1 MAIIP
6 QPFLFDWS
14 SIDAASDLDRLRL
27 VLAAIPD
34 EPFMQVLEAERGNG
48 RDDYPVRA
56 TWNSILA
63 GVVYQHPSVEAL
75 RRELGR
81 NGELRKLCGFDPMRG
96 VFAIPTPWAYTHF
109 QDSLLA
115 HESEIRR
122 MFHDLVEKIR
132 THLPDF
138 GTFLAI
144 DGKALPSYAAPR
156 KKSTEDQP
164 VRLRADGQPDRRA
177 DPDADWGVKTKRGQ
191 HEDGT
196 AWEKITKWFGFE
208 LHLLVDSQ
216 HELPINYRVTQASA
230 PETTLLLPIVQESAE
245 KHPKL
250 MEQAR
255 ELSADKGYDS
265 TNNNEKLFDDHRIRP
280 IIDKRHDWKAG
291 DQTRPLFEDCVDT
304 VVFDVA
310 GTVSCVCP
318 ATGELRP
325 MTPWGFEEARGCLKY
340 RCPAVA
346 GDYACEGRDACSGA
360 QGAYGKVVRIPL
372 ERDRRMFVPVPRG
385 TAAWKRAYAR
395 RTAVERVN
403 SRLDRVLG
411 FELHTIRGL
420 SKMEA
425 RVGIALVVMLAMAL
439 GRLEAGQKDEFRSLL
454 APAHRKAA

>member
-6 QPFLFDWS
+6 QPSVFDWT
-14 SIDAASDLDRLRL
+14 DVDVASDLDRLRL
-27 VLAAIPD
+27 VLDVIPD
-34 EPFMQVLEAERGNG
+34 EPLMQVLESERGNG

-63 GVVYQHPSVEAL
+63 GVVYQHASVQAL
-75 RRELGR
+75 RRELAR
-81 NGELRKLCGFDPMRG
+81 NGELRKLCGFDPVRG
-96 VFAIPTPWAYTHF
+96 IFAVPTPWAYTHF
-109 QDSLLA
+109 LDSAMA
-115 HESEIRR
+115 HESAIRQ

-132 THLPDF
+132 THLPDL
-138 GTFLAI
+138 GTLLAI
-144 DGKALPSYAAPR
+144 DGKALPSFAPPR
-156 KKSTEDQP
+156 KKEAEDA

-196 AWEKITKWFGFE
+196 AWEKVTKWFGFE

-216 HELPINYRVTQASA
+216 HELPINYRVTKASA
-230 PETTLLLPIVQESAE
+230 AEITRLLPIVEEAAE
-245 KHPKL
+245 KHPEL

-265 TNNNEKLFDDHRIRP
+265 TENNEKLFDDHGIRP
-280 IIDKRHDWKAG
+280 IIDKRHDWKGG
-291 DQTRPLFEDCVDT
+291 DTTRPLFEDRVDT
-304 VVFDVA
+304 VVYDVA
-310 GTVSCVCP
+310 GKVSCVCP
-318 ATGELRP
+318 ATGEVRP
-325 MTPWGFEEARGCLKY
+325 MAPWGFEDARGCLKY

-346 GDYACEGRDACSGA
+346 GDYVCQGREACPGA

-372 ERDRRMFVPVPRG
+372 ARDRRMFVPLPRG
-385 TAAWKRAYAR
+385 TDAWKRGYAR

-420 SKMEA
+420 AKMEA
-425 RVGIALVVMLAMAL
+425 RVGIALVVMLAVAL
-439 GRLEAGQKDEFRSLL
+439 GRLEAGQKDELRSLL